1 MTDSIARRC
10 FFFHQNNDKSEKS
23 ECRRYLKIMKDGNKE
38 KNDTYRYKE
47 QPYDF
52 FVIMVFFIG
61 GCFFGGLF
69 QCFETSS
76 G

>member
-1 MTDSIARRC
+1 
-10 FFFHQNNDKSEKS
+10 
-23 ECRRYLKIMKDGNKE
+23 MKDGNKE